1 MSDTTNKNGE
11 TADNTE
17 EVNDTAAR
25 PAKDIRD
32 AFSAAKNTS
41 EEIAE
46 EFETEDIEI
55 DDDDMMETA
64 GTDDAEA
71 AYEDLDEKSDE
82 DFAEESE
89 YEDSA
94 ETEAET
100 DAGYEEETS
109 VAAAVG
115 GTAVAATV
123 ATDPKRTTYEA
134 ALSAVANDEIAK
146 KQRTLRYRLKRN
158 KASYIMMGPYF
169 ILFFCF
175 TVLPVLM
182 SIALSFTYFNM
193 LEMPKFNGWSNYT
206 KLFLN
211 DDIFLISLKNTLIF
225 AVITGPVSYI
235 LCLLFAWIINEFRPK
250 VRTFLT
256 LIFYAPSICGNAY
269 MVWSLILSSDRYGY
283 LNGILLKLG
292 FINEQK
298 LWMQDANLILPCLI
312 VVQLWLSLGT
322 GFLSFIAGL
331 QTVDKSLYEAA
342 ALDGVKNRW
351 QELWYVTLPAMKPQL
366 MFGAVMQITQSFAV
380 ADISIQLAGN
390 PSVNYAGATVVTHL
404 LDYGS
409 TRFDMGYA
417 SAIAT
422 VLFLLMVGTNKL
434 VQKLLRRVGE

>member
-1 MSDTTNKNGE
+1 MSKQETNSGE
-11 TADNTE
+11 GK
-17 EVNDTAAR
+17 
-25 PAKDIRD
+25 PAKNIRD
-32 AFSAAKNTS
+32 ALNAAKTAADEAVDMPDDLNDLDDVVEDADLS
-41 EEIAE
+41 
-46 EFETEDIEI
+46 ETEPV
-55 DDDDMMETA
+55 DDEEV
-64 GTDDAEA
+64 G
-71 AYEDLDEKSDE
+71 DLISALNNDGDV
-82 DFAEESE
+82 EESSE
-89 YEDSA
+89 PA
-94 ETEAET
+94 VA
-100 DAGYEEETS
+100 A
-109 VAAAVG
+109 VAAAVS
-115 GTAVAATV
+115 VP
-123 ATDPKRTTYEA
+123 DPSRTTYQA
-134 ALSAVANDEIAK
+134 ALDAAANDEIAK

-158 KASYIMMGPYF
+158 RASYVMLSPYF
-169 ILFFCF
+169 ILFFLF

-182 SIALSFTYFNM
+182 SIGLSFTYFNM
-193 LEMPKFNGWSNYT
+193 LEFPKFNGWSNYT

-225 AVITGPVSYI
+225 AVVTGPVSYL

-269 MVWSLILSSDRYGY
+269 MVWQLILSSDRYGY

-298 LWMQDANLILPCLI
+298 LWMQDADLILPCLI

-322 GFLSFIAGL
+322 GFLAFVAGL

-342 ALDGVKNRW
+342 AIDGIKNRW

>member
-1 MSDTTNKNGE
+1 M
-11 TADNTE
+11 ADNANKE
-17 EVNDTAAR
+17 SGKMSMADKLAA
-25 PAKDIRD
+25 AKDAVD
-32 AFSAAKNTS
+32 EAEDVLETDDL
-41 EEIAE
+41 E
-46 EFETEDIEI
+46 EFEEDVEDTNDETSEDMAEAVEDEA
-55 DDDDMMETA
+55 DDIADDADDETETA
-64 GTDDAEA
+64 
-71 AYEDLDEKSDE
+71 SDE
-82 DFAEESE
+82 ADDTA
-89 YEDSA
+89 DSDVA
-94 ETEAET
+94 
-100 DAGYEEETS
+100 
-109 VAAAVG
+109 VAAAVADKPEVSVPAF
-115 GTAVAATV
+115 TPP
-123 ATDPKRTTYEA
+123 DRSRTTRQA
-134 ALSAVANDEIAK
+134 ALDAVANDEIAR
-146 KQRTLRYRLKRN
+146 KQRTLKYRIKRN

-169 ILFFCF
+169 ILFFFF
-175 TVLPVLM
+175 TVLPVVM
-182 SIALSFTYFNM
+182 SIILSFTYFNM
-193 LEMPKFNGWSNYT
+193 LEFPKFNGWDNYI

-225 AVITGPVSYI
+225 AVVTGPISYL

-269 MVWSLILSSDRYGY
+269 MIWQLILSSDRYGY

-380 ADISIQLAGN
+380 ADISINLAGN

>member
-169 ILFFCF
+169 ILFFC
-175 TVLPVLM
+175 
-182 SIALSFTYFNM
+182 S
-193 LEMPKFNGWSNYT
+193 
-206 KLFLN
+206 
-211 DDIFLISLKNTLIF
+211 
-225 AVITGPVSYI
+225 
-235 LCLLFAWIINEFRPK
+235 
-250 VRTFLT
+250 
-256 LIFYAPSICGNAY
+256 
-269 MVWSLILSSDRYGY
+269 
-283 LNGILLKLG
+283 
-292 FINEQK
+292 
-298 LWMQDANLILPCLI
+298 
-312 VVQLWLSLGT
+312 
-322 GFLSFIAGL
+322 
-331 QTVDKSLYEAA
+331 
-342 ALDGVKNRW
+342 
-351 QELWYVTLPAMKPQL
+351 
-366 MFGAVMQITQSFAV
+366 
-380 ADISIQLAGN
+380 
-390 PSVNYAGATVVTHL
+390 AGADVHRAELYL
-404 LDYGS
+404 L
-409 TRFDMGYA
+409 
-417 SAIAT
+417 
-422 VLFLLMVGTNKL
+422 
-434 VQKLLRRVGE
+434 